1 MIHKKKLVGNHQGS
15 VNKCQDNY
23 EHKGYYKKYRKKFR
37 VLFII
42 LIVCILI
49 QNIHIAISA
58 RASGKVYKITTS
70 TKPCD
75 SSAKYTTYNKYT
87 KHYYTLLSFLK
98 KLEEEGGGTLELS
111 KGTYTITNTLYVP
124 SNVTIKL
131 KDGVKIVKGKKS
143 GTSKF
148 TASKSI
154 FQFCGYSKSSKKG
167 VYKKYDGESN
177 ISLIGEGA
185 VSIDMNYDE
194 DAVGI
199 MMCHNRNI
207 KITGITFQN
216 MYSGHF
222 IEMDASKNVIVK
234 NCTFKNHKDSYNN
247 NKEAINLDT
256 PDKSTNG
263 FHADWSSYDKTANEN
278 VIISNCTFKNL
289 ERSIGTHKYSQNEL
303 HTNVQIL
310 NNTITNCDQDA
321 IRIMNWEEPIIKGN
335 TITNVGNKKIGLRG
349 ILISGVINPQ
359 ISDNVFK
366 SVSRPI
372 QIMPWKNIGD
382 GDEYDIIYSSISDA
396 CIEIMKNNVLIDGDE
411 YFVRYSKEYNE
422 YKKNTEKIPLKP

>member
-1 MIHKKKLVGNHQGS
+1 MLHKRNLVSNNQRS
-15 VNKCQDNY
+15 VNMCQDNY
-23 EHKGYYKKYRKKFR
+23 EHIGYYKKYWKKFILQF
-37 VLFII
+37 VI
-42 LIVCILI
+42 LIVFII
-49 QNIHIAISA
+49 MSNIYTTKPVK
-58 RASGKVYKITTS
+58 ASRKVYKITTS

-75 SSAKYTTYNKYT
+75 SSVKYSTYNKYT
-87 KHYYTLLSFLK
+87 KDYYTLLSYLK
-98 KLEEEGGGTLELS
+98 KLEKEGGGTLVLS

-177 ISLIGEGA
+177 ISLIGEGT
-185 VSIDMNYDE
+185 VRIDMNYDE

-263 FHADWSSYDKTANEN
+263 FYADWSSYDKTANEN
-278 VIISNCTFKNL
+278 VTISDCVFKDL
-289 ERSIGTHKYSQNEL
+289 ERSIGTHKYSQNKL

-335 TITNVGNKKIGLRG
+335 TITNVGNKKTGLRA

-366 SVSRPI
+366 SVSRPM
-372 QIMPWKNIGD
+372 QIIPWKNIDD

-396 CIEIMKNNVLIDGDE
+396 CLEIMKNNDLIDGDE
-411 YFVRYSKEYNE
+411 YFIRYSKDYNE
-422 YKKNTEKIPLKP
+422 YKKNTDKIPLKS